1 MTLLFQLARQH
12 YKALLVIV
20 LLSMVSACLSIG
32 VIAFI
37 QYRLLDSNLDINRA
51 IWQFS
56 GLLVLLLASATCAQ
70 VSLHRLGHKFVYDKR
85 CQLVKQLIN
94 TDIEQIESLGS
105 AGILASLNTDI
116 RNVTIAFVALPG
128 MIYGLIVT
136 LVALC
141 YLIFLSPPLFA
152 ISVLVLAITGVIG
165 YGLVSRI
172 THHVRQVRDMEDKLY
187 QDYQAIIQGSK
198 ELSLNPQR
206 ARRYFRDEFRLHA
219 QGYRR
224 HVTQADTFNSF
235 AANLANTIVLALIG
249 LNFYLALGFGW
260 ASFEVASTFALVI
273 LFIRMPL
280 MAAVGA
286 LPGLVS
292 ANISMTK
299 LDSLA
304 LNRDDSLPMTP
315 PTTELFRRLELR
327 QVTYQYSSQNDEAPF
342 QVGPLDF
349 SSSQG
354 EVVFVIGGNGSGKST
369 FAQLLTGLYR
379 PHSGQILLNGKRVE
393 EASIT
398 DYRQQFSAVFSD
410 FYLFPHLVDGQGTD
424 ADDSLVS
431 EWMQRLEMSNK
442 VSVENGR
449 LSDTRYSQGQRKR
462 LALLMAIAEKK
473 GCLLLDEWAADQDPR
488 FRHIFYHQLLPLLKQ
503 RNITVIAITHDDRY
517 FTMADRILK
526 MESGQLSEFNPS
538 EMKKVSQ
545 AFERVLA

>member
-1 MTLLFQLARQH
+1 MTLLFQLARQQ

-37 QYRLLDSNLDINRA
+37 QYRLLDSELEIDQA

-56 GLLVLLLASATCAQ
+56 GLLVLLLVSATCAQ
-70 VSLHRLGHKFVYDKR
+70 VALHRLGHKFVYDKR

-116 RNVTIAFVALPG
+116 RNITIAFVTLPD

-136 LVALC
+136 LVALS
-141 YLIFLSPPLFA
+141 YLIFLSPALFA
-152 ISVLVLAITGVIG
+152 VSALVLVITGVVG
-165 YGLVSRI
+165 YVLVTRI
-172 THHVRQVRDMEDKLY
+172 SHHVRQVRDMEDKLY

-206 ARRYFRDEFRLHA
+206 ARRYFEDEFHLHA

-224 HVTQADTFNSF
+224 HITWADTFNGF
-235 AANLANTIVLALIG
+235 AANMANTMVLALIG
-249 LNFYLALGFGW
+249 LNFYLSLGVDW
-260 ASFEVASTFALVI
+260 ASFEVASAFALVI

-292 ANISMTK
+292 ANISMAK

-304 LNRDDSLPMTP
+304 LNHDDAL
-315 PTTELFRRLELR
+315 PTTSSHTERFRQLELR
-327 QVTYQYSSQNDEAPF
+327 QVTYQYPSQGDESSF
-342 QVGPLDF
+342 QVGPLDL
-349 SSSQG
+349 SLSLG

-369 FAQLLTGLYR
+369 FARLLTGLCR
-379 PHSGQILLNGKRVE
+379 PHSGQIYMNGTQVE
-393 EASIT
+393 ESSIT
-398 DYRQQFSAVFSD
+398 QFRQQFSAVFSD
-410 FYLFPHLVDGQGTD
+410 FYLFPHLLDAQGND
-424 ADDSLVS
+424 ADTTVIN
-431 EWMQRLEMSNK
+431 EWMQRLEMSDK
-442 VSVENGR
+442 VSVEKGR
-449 LSDTRYSQGQRKR
+449 LADTRFSQGQRKR
-462 LALLMAIAEKK
+462 LALLLAIAEKR

-488 FRHIFYHQLLPLLKQ
+488 YRHTFYHQLLPLLKQ
-503 RNITVIAITHDDRY
+503 RNVTVIAITHDDRY
-517 FTMADRILK
+517 FSLADRILK
-526 MESGQLSEFNPS
+526 MESGQLTELS
-538 EMKKVSQ
+538 V
-545 AFERVLA
+545 FEKSDVTRALDHALA